1 MKIPLPTPAARALR
15 KLGQDLSRAR
25 RRRRWS
31 QVSFAERCGM
41 SVATLKRLEHGD
53 PGVGLEQLARAL
65 HLLGEIVRLESLLDT
80 SEDAIGL
87 ALMDEALPRRV
98 RSKRSSGAL

>member
-1 MKIPLPTPAARALR
+1 MKLPLPTPAERALR
-15 KLGQDLSRAR
+15 QLGQDLSRAR

-31 QVSFAERCGM
+31 QASFAERCGM
-41 SVATLKRLEHGD
+41 SVATLKRLERGD
-53 PGVGLEQLARAL
+53 PGVGIEQLARAL
-65 HLLGEIVRLESLLDT
+65 YLLGEIARLEGLLDT

-87 ALMDEALPRRV
+87 SLMDEALPRRV